1 MLYFL
6 HGDTSP
12 LQIKYE
18 ELVEKIKN
26 EFPKIPEIFFDASQ
40 KEEEQFFQI
49 VSTNSMFSPKELII
63 LKRAEEIK
71 NLESFFKS
79 LKLFSLAQKEIIIVY
94 EEFLSDYGKI
104 KNEVPKKAM
113 KAIEEI
119 AKVICFRKENEKKA
133 GIFFVQKEL
142 NISEYE
148 AEKFIEIVGNDF
160 FKIKNEAEKVKNF
173 LDGELF
179 NLTKVMPIL
188 SINKEYNHKQL
199 IEEFLYQK
207 KVTPLLEFL
216 QNEKEYMGFLYI
228 ISEELILNLK
238 IALLAKEDIISKNT
252 SYKKFNDSI
261 FENVKKYFKRDNGY
275 FHPYQIFLKFKNI
288 GDFQVEFLEEKLQK
302 ILEIEFN
309 IKSGMIDDEIAIETF
324 IINFFQNKKD

>member
-1 MLYFL
+1 M
-6 HGDTSP
+6 
-12 LQIKYE
+12 
-18 ELVEKIKN
+18 
-26 EFPKIPEIFFDASQ
+26 
-40 KEEEQFFQI
+40 
-49 VSTNSMFSPKELII
+49 
-63 LKRAEEIK
+63 
-71 NLESFFKS
+71 
-79 LKLFSLAQKEIIIVY
+79 
-94 EEFLSDYGKI
+94 
-104 KNEVPKKAM
+104 
-113 KAIEEI
+113 
-119 AKVICFRKENEKKA
+119 
-133 GIFFVQKEL
+133 
-142 NISEYE
+142 
-148 AEKFIEIVGNDF
+148 GNDF

-188 SINKEYNHKQL
+188 SINKEYNLKQL

-207 KVTPLLEFL
+207 KVAPLLEFL

-238 IALLAKEDIISKNT
+238 IALLAKEDIITKNT

-309 IKSGMIDDEIAIETF
+309 IKSGMIDDEIAVETF